1 MSARFSV
8 TDLRTGL
15 CLGERVGMA
24 DSFLGRLRGLLGRDG
39 LAEGEGLILE
49 GCAAVHTAFM
59 RFPLDLCF
67 LDRDSRV
74 VRVVGSLPPW
84 RAARAEGASHV
95 VELPAGTAARADVR
109 PGDLLEVRRCA

>member
-1 MSARFSV
+1 M

-15 CLGERVGMA
+15 CLGGRVGMA

-39 LAEGEGLILE
+39 LAQGEGLILE

-74 VRVVGSLPPW
+74 VKVVRSLPPW
-84 RAARAEGASHV
+84 RAAAARWASHV
-95 VELPAGTAARADVR
+95 R
-109 PGDLLEVRRCA
+109 